1 MQYEEH
7 VALLDQL
14 VPDPNDQ
21 RRDVY
26 RIGDLARE
34 FDVTLRTLRF
44 YEDRGLIHPQRE
56 GSTRLYSARDRQR
69 LKLILLAKQVGFP
82 LTEIQ
87 ELMHIYDTGGNGQ
100 NPVEAVLSKFTAQ
113 LDVLKLQKTEV
124 EAAIAKLTETIETL
138 SSKLRR

>member
-14 VPDPNDQ
+14 VPDPEGQ

-44 YEDRGLIHPQRE
+44 YEDRGLIHPNRE
-56 GSTRLYSARDRQR
+56 GSTRLYSARDRAR
-69 LKLILLAKQVGFP
+69 LKIILLAKQVGFP
-82 LTEIQ
+82 LTDIQ
-87 ELMHIYDTGGNGQ
+87 VLMHIYDTGGNGH
-100 NPVEAVLSKFTAQ
+100 NPLQSVLDKFVAQ
-113 LDVLKLQKTEV
+113 LDVLKLQKSEI
-124 EAAIAKLTETIETL
+124 EAAIAKLSETIENL
-138 SSKLRR
+138 SDKVK

>member
-14 VPDPNDQ
+14 VPDPDGQ

-44 YEDRGLIHPQRE
+44 YEDRGLIHPARE

-69 LKLILLAKQVGFP
+69 LKIILLAKQVGFP

-87 ELMHIYDTGGNGQ
+87 EIMHIYDTGGNGH
-100 NPVEAVLSKFTAQ
+100 NPLESVLSKFRAQ
-113 LDVLKLQKTEV
+113 LDVLKLQKSEI
-124 EAAIAKLTETIETL
+124 EAAINKLNETIDSLE
-138 SSKLRR
+138 SKLPK

>member
-14 VPDPNDQ
+14 VPDPDDQ

-44 YEDRGLIHPQRE
+44 YEDRGLIQPNRE

-87 ELMHIYDTGGNGQ
+87 ELMHIYDTGGNGH
-100 NPVEAVLSKFTAQ
+100 NPIESVLSKFTAQ